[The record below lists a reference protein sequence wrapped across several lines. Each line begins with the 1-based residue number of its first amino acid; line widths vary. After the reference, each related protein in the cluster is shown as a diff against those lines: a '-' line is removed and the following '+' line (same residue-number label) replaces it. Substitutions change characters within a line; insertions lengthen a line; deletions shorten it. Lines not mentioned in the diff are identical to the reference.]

1 MEAIQEIRFKFI
13 DLLKTTIELTEVLE
27 WELLANHC
35 FSVQILSQT
44 SSCIPNCLTLC
55 QKLVE
60 QEHQFL
66 SQGITIFASQE
77 AKTLTFCSEKDS
89 AFFKEYPLLL
99 VPCYYQSVYSGGFLL
114 ANPRGEWIESEI
126 LLIQK
131 IVDQY
136 ACVQYWINK
145 SSSTTVSSVQE
156 STFNQSSLNIAEI
169 LSEALDSYDE
179 PKQSL
184 ETTLRLIG
192 KYFKI
197 ENVSLQSL
205 FENEAQIIYQYTGN
219 SNSKINSLLK
229 IAILWDSQL
238 KTELILQTS
247 EVNRIF
253 NADEIQF
260 LEKISQYLSILG
272 QQIQLNQK
280 IEDLQVRNKSLE
292 MTNQNK
298 SQFLSHINHE
308 LRTPLT
314 GILGFSRM
322 LVEEIYGPL
331 NDKQKQYMKGIV
343 SSGEHLMALIN
354 DFLDISKIEANR
366 EELFLE
372 RIAVEDVCLSALS
385 MLKTRAKE
393 QNLELKLEIG
403 PNVEMCIADQRQ
415 LKQILLNLLSNAIK
429 FTEIGSV
436 TLKVEYAQDKLI
448 FSVIDTGIGIKPSD
462 QAQLFQPFQQIHSHL
477 SRKQKGTGLGLAL
490 SRKLAQL
497 HGGDLTLT
505 SEVGKGSCF
514 TLNLPFQ
521 SRL

>member
-13 DLLKTTIELTEVLE
+13 DLLRTTIEFTEILQ
-27 WELLANHC
+27 WELVANHC
-35 FSVQILSQT
+35 FSLQILSQNDAST
-44 SSCIPNCLTLC
+44 QNYLTLC

-66 SQGITIFASQE
+66 SQGIKIFSCIEGNTLPLNSQQ
-77 AKTLTFCSEKDS
+77 DS
-89 AFFKEYPLLL
+89 AFLKEYSLLL
-99 VPCYYQSVYSGGFLL
+99 IPCYYQSVYSGGFLL
-114 ANPRGEWIESEI
+114 AHPNRGWVESEV

-136 ACVQYWINK
+136 ACVQYWMNK
-145 SSSTTVSSVQE
+145 LPSSSVYSVHQP
-156 STFNQSSLNIAEI
+156 SLNIVDI
-169 LSEALDSYDE
+169 LSEALDCHAE
-179 PKQSL
+179 PEQSL
-184 ETTLRLIG
+184 KTTLRLIG
-192 KYFKI
+192 KYFRV
-197 ENVSLQSL
+197 ENVSLQSFL
-205 FENEAQIIYQYTGN
+205 DNEGQIICQYN
-219 SNSKINSLLK
+219 QCEDIIINSLLK
-229 IAILWDSQL
+229 IPVSWDSQL
-238 KTELILQTS
+238 KTQLILQTS
-247 EVNRIF
+247 ELDRIF
-253 NADEIQF
+253 KQDEIQF
-260 LEKISQYLSILG
+260 LEKISQYISVLG

-280 IEDLQVRNKSLE
+280 IEDLQARNEILE
-292 MTNQNK
+292 TTSQNK
-298 SQFLSHINHE
+298 SEFLSHINHE

-366 EELFLE
+366 EELLLE
-372 RIAVEDVCLSALS
+372 RVAVEDVCLSAVS
-385 MLKTRAKE
+385 MLKVRAKE

-403 PNVEMCIADQRQ
+403 PNVEMCTADQRR

-436 TLKVEYAQDKLI
+436 TLKVEHSNEELI

-462 QAQLFQPFQQIHSHL
+462 QTQLFQPFQQIHSHL

-521 SRL
+521 CRL

>member
-1 MEAIQEIRFKFI
+1 MEAIQEVRFKFI
-13 DLLKTTIELTEVLE
+13 DLLTTTIRFTEIVQ
-27 WELLANHC
+27 WELLANHN
-35 FSVQILSQT
+35 FNVQILSQKA
-44 SSCIPNCLTLC
+44 SSTHDNLILC

-60 QEHQFL
+60 QEHKFL
-66 SQGITIFASQE
+66 SQGMKVFSSLNGNTLALSSQQDLALSQE
-77 AKTLTFCSEKDS
+77 YS
-89 AFFKEYPLLL
+89 LLL
-99 VPCYYQSVYSGGFLL
+99 IPCYYQSVYSGGFLL
-114 ANPRGEWIESEI
+114 SHPNRSWTESEV

-136 ACVQYWINK
+136 ACVQYWMNQSP
-145 SSSTTVSSVQE
+145 SSSVSLVHQSSV
-156 STFNQSSLNIAEI
+156 NIVEI
-169 LSEALDSYDE
+169 LSEALDCHTE

-192 KYFKI
+192 QHFKV
-197 ENVSLQSL
+197 ENVSLQSFL
-205 FENEAQIIYQYTGN
+205 DNECQIIYQYN
-219 SNSKINSLLK
+219 QSQDIIINSLLK
-229 IAILWDSQL
+229 IPVSWDSQL

-247 EVNRIF
+247 EAHRIF
-253 NADEIQF
+253 NPDEIQS
-260 LEKISQYLSILG
+260 LEKISQYISVLG
-272 QQIQLNQK
+272 QQMQLNQK
-280 IEDLQVRNKSLE
+280 IEDLQTRNEVLE
-292 MTNQNK
+292 TTSQNK
-298 SQFLSHINHE
+298 SEFLSHINHE

-372 RIAVEDVCLSALS
+372 RVAVEDVCLSAVS
-385 MLKTRAKE
+385 MLKVRAKE

-403 PNVEMCIADQRQ
+403 PHVKMCTADQRR

-436 TLKVEYAQDKLI
+436 TLKVEHSNEELI

-462 QAQLFQPFQQIHSHL
+462 QSQLFQPFQQIHSHL

>member
-1 MEAIQEIRFKFI
+1 MEAIQEVRFKFI
-13 DLLKTTIELTEVLE
+13 DLLTTTIRFTEILQ
-27 WELLANHC
+27 WELLANHS
-35 FSVQILSQT
+35 FRIQILNKA
-44 SSCIPNCLTLC
+44 SSDIPNCLSFC

-66 SQGITIFASQE
+66 SQGMKVFSCLDGKVLPLSSQQDLAFSQE
-77 AKTLTFCSEKDS
+77 YS
-89 AFFKEYPLLL
+89 LLL
-99 VPCYYQSVYSGGFLL
+99 IPCYYRSIYSGGFLL
-114 ANPRGEWIESEI
+114 AHPNESWTESEI

-131 IVDQY
+131 IVDEY
-136 ACVQYWINK
+136 ACVQYWMNQSP
-145 SSSTTVSSVQE
+145 SSPVFSVHQSSV
-156 STFNQSSLNIAEI
+156 NIVEI
-169 LSEALDSYDE
+169 LSEALDRYTE
-179 PKQSL
+179 PEQSL

-192 KYFKI
+192 KYFRV
-197 ENVSLQSL
+197 ENVSLQSFL
-205 FENEAQIIYQYTGN
+205 KNEAKILYQYSQNEDIT
-219 SNSKINSLLK
+219 INSLLK
-229 IAILWDSQL
+229 IPISWDSQR

-247 EVNRIF
+247 ELHRIF
-253 NADEIQF
+253 KQDEIYS
-260 LEKISQYLSILG
+260 LERITQYISILG

-280 IEDLQVRNKSLE
+280 IETLQARNEVLE
-292 MTNQNK
+292 TTSQNK
-298 SQFLSHINHE
+298 SEFLSHINHE

-331 NDKQKQYMKGIV
+331 NEKQKQYMKGIV
-343 SSGEHLMALIN
+343 SSGEHLMDLIN

-372 RIAVEDVCLSALS
+372 RVAVEDVCLSAAS
-385 MLKTRAKE
+385 MLKVRAKE

-403 PNVEMCIADQRQ
+403 PNVEMCTADQRR

-436 TLKVEYAQDKLI
+436 TLKVEHSNDELI

-505 SEVGKGSCF
+505 SEIGKGSCF
-514 TLNLPFQ
+514 TLILPFQ
-521 SRL
+521 CRL

>member
-1 MEAIQEIRFKFI
+1 MEAIQEVRFKFI
-13 DLLKTTIELTEVLE
+13 DLLTTTIRFTEILQ
-27 WELLANHC
+27 WELLANHH
-35 FSVQILSQT
+35 FSVQILSQNA
-44 SSCIPNCLTLC
+44 SSTHNYLTVC

-60 QEHQFL
+60 QEYQFL
-66 SQGITIFASQE
+66 SQGMKLFSCLNGNVLPLSSQQ
-77 AKTLTFCSEKDS
+77 DS
-89 AFFKEYPLLL
+89 DLCQEYSLLL
-99 VPCYYQSVYSGGFLL
+99 IPCYYQSVYSGGFLF
-114 ANPRGEWIESEI
+114 AHPNRGWIESEV

-136 ACVQYWINK
+136 ACVQYWMNQSPK
-145 SSSTTVSSVQE
+145 SSVSFVHQSSV
-156 STFNQSSLNIAEI
+156 NIVEI
-169 LSEALDSYDE
+169 LSEALDHRTE
-179 PKQSL
+179 PKHSL
-184 ETTLRLIG
+184 ETILRLIG
-192 KYFKI
+192 QYFKV
-197 ENVSLQSL
+197 ENVSLQSFL
-205 FENEAQIIYQYTGN
+205 DNEDQIIYQYN
-219 SNSKINSLLK
+219 QSQNIKINSLLK
-229 IAILWDSQL
+229 IPVSWHSHL

-247 EVNRIF
+247 EISRIF
-253 NADEIQF
+253 NPDEIQS
-260 LEKISQYLSILG
+260 LEKISQYISVLG

-280 IEDLQVRNKSLE
+280 IEDLQARNEILE
-292 MTNQNK
+292 TTSQNK
-298 SQFLSHINHE
+298 SEFLSHINHE

-354 DFLDISKIEANR
+354 DFLDIAKIEANR

-372 RIAVEDVCLSALS
+372 RVAVEDVCLSALS
-385 MLKTRAKE
+385 MLKVRAKE

-403 PNVEMCIADQRQ
+403 PNVEMCTADQRR

-436 TLKVEYAQDKLI
+436 TLKVEYFQDELI

-505 SEVGKGSCF
+505 SEIGKGSCF

>member
-27 WELLANHC
+27 WELLANHY
-35 FSVQILSQT
+35 FSIQILNQA

-55 QKLVE
+55 QQLVE

-89 AFFKEYPLLL
+89 AFLKEYPLLL

-114 ANPRGEWIESEI
+114 GNPRGEWIESEI

-131 IVDQY
+131 MLDQY
-136 ACVQYWINK
+136 ACVQYWMNESP
-145 SSSTTVSSVQE
+145 SSSVSLVHQP
-156 STFNQSSLNIAEI
+156 SLNIVEI
-169 LSEALDSYDE
+169 LSEALNDYAE
-179 PKQSL
+179 PEQSL

-192 KYFKI
+192 KHFRV
-197 ENVSLQSL
+197 ENVSLHSFLDDQV
-205 FENEAQIIYQYTGN
+205 QILYQYN
-219 SNSKINSLLK
+219 QSENIKINSLLK
-229 IAILWDSQL
+229 IPVSWHSPL

-247 EVNRIF
+247 EVHRIF
-253 NADEIQF
+253 NPDEIQS
-260 LEKISQYLSILG
+260 LEKITQYISVLG
-272 QQIQLNQK
+272 QQIQLSQK
-280 IEDLQVRNKSLE
+280 IEDLQASNKSLE
-292 MTNQNK
+292 MTSQNK
-298 SQFLSHINHE
+298 SEFLSHINHE

-343 SSGEHLMALIN
+343 SSGEHLMSLIN

-403 PNVEMCIADQRQ
+403 PNVEMCIADQRR

-436 TLKVEYAQDKLI
+436 TLKVEYAQDELI

-490 SRKLAQL
+490 SHKLARL
-497 HGGDLTLT
+497 HGGDLRLT
-505 SEVGKGSCF
+505 SEVGKGSRF
-514 TLNLPFQ
+514 TLNLPSQ
-521 SRL
+521 RRL